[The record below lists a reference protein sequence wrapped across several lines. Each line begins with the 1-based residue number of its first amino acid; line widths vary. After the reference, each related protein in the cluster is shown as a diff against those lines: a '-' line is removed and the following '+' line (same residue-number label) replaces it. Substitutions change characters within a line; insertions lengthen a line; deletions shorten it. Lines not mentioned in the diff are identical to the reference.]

1 MIVLAKFNS
10 KLFLIALGLI
20 IFLLPLSSVCAA
32 AGKQNAKAAGNKQ
45 PAVKTAA
52 LKAGA
57 RSAGDEF
64 ARELADFKYIPDNYD
79 LFIRIK
85 PSELLNELS
94 VSGKI
99 KAFMALTPLKSVS
112 AVKSVMLFVAF
123 GRHKKGNIDFIAI
136 ADTPAGFD
144 YDKFV
149 ESLSGAC
156 DELRTGDYEGK
167 TVFRIYN
174 LAGCRHG
181 GKLVLS
187 SATGLKKVLAAIKD
201 AGNGG
206 DNLSARKDFIEACA
220 RALDS
225 GAKKPF
231 IAVMGKKMLG
241 AAADYFDENEFAYK
255 KPLAKA
261 ESITFEAA
269 GRALKIKAEFPGN
282 SSAAAFKTVVD
293 AQVSQSLKDSAEAL
307 AEVDVIETE
316 SKSRKL
322 TRLALK
328 EIVYARKL
336 LKFTIDLNKNAKT
349 SLDSTSVEVNTAAPD
364 DIFKSIDELICA
376 HVQSWGII
384 TRMFLSSEVSC
395 SRNIKILETA
405 ALIYLSKY
413 PEKKNTIAAENIFES
428 ELLSDYLKCPE
439 DGEYKI
445 SVDEKSKII
454 VGCTVHKK

>member
-1 MIVLAKFNS
+1 MKVSAAIKFNL
-10 KLFLIALGLI
+10 KLLLIALG
-20 IFLLPLSSVCAA
+20 FVMALLQLSSSPALA
-32 AGKQNAKAAGNKQ
+32 AGKTETKTSGGKKAAVKVGAKSGGAEL
-45 PAVKTAA
+45 PA
-52 LKAGA
+52 
-57 RSAGDEF
+57 
-64 ARELADFKYIPDNYD
+64 ELSDFKYIPENYD

-85 PSELLNELS
+85 PAELLNELS
-94 VSGKI
+94 VSSKI
-99 KAFMALTPLKSVS
+99 KAFVALTPFKNLA
-112 AVKSVMLFVAF
+112 AVKSVMMFVAF

-144 YDKFV
+144 YDKFI
-149 ESLSGAC
+149 EALTGAC
-156 DELRTGDYEGK
+156 EGLRTGDYEGK

-181 GKLVLS
+181 GKLIVS
-187 SATGLKKVLAAIKD
+187 SATGLKKVLAAVKGAENKD
-201 AGNGG
+201 GRLSDREDFAG
-206 DNLSARKDFIEACA
+206 ACA
-220 RALDS
+220 AALES

-231 IAVMGKKMLG
+231 ITVMGKKMLG
-241 AAADYFDENEFAYK
+241 AAAGHFDENEFAYK
-255 KPLAKA
+255 KPLAEA
-261 ESITFEAA
+261 EMITFEAA
-269 GRALKIKAEFPGN
+269 GRSLKINAKYNDARA
-282 SSAAAFKTVVD
+282 AAAFKDTAD
-293 AQVSQSLKDSAEAL
+293 KQIAQSLKDSAEAL
-307 AEVDVIETE
+307 AEVDIIETE

-349 SLDSTSVEVNTAAPD
+349 ALDSTSVEVITAAPE

-376 HVQSWGII
+376 HAQSWGII

-395 SRNIKILETA
+395 ARNIKILETA

-413 PEKKNTIAAENIFES
+413 PEKKSTITADNIFES

-445 SVDEKSKII
+445 SVDEKGRII
-454 VGCTVHKK
+454 AGCGVHKK